1 VADIVA
7 RVGAEIWIVEVKTSL
22 SIALIV
28 QAHGRR
34 RLAHR
39 TWIAAPYTRGCAEAA
54 RVVGEL
60 GIGVMLVRTREW
72 SDGASARVTIEH
84 DARRLTS
91 NRRIPLAGKLR
102 PEHKTH
108 AKAGAIGGGGRWT
121 PFRDTC
127 EQLRAVVASA
137 PGITLKEG
145 IAAIRHHYT
154 SMASARGALAARIES
169 GLVPGVRLERD
180 GKAVRL
186 YPVVR

>member
-1 VADIVA
+1 LLDIHPELWRALSTLPLARTTKVLPTSA
-7 RVGAEIWIVEVKTSL
+7 PRVGPPACCRKSCN
-22 SIALIV
+22 
-28 QAHGRR
+28 
-34 RLAHR
+34 
-39 TWIAAPYTRGCAEAA
+39 APPRPNT
-54 RVVGEL
+54 
-60 GIGVMLVRTREW
+60 
-72 SDGASARVTIEH
+72 
-84 DARRLTS
+84 
-91 NRRIPLAGKLR
+91 KL
-102 PEHKTH
+102 P